1 MNYSLSLQ
9 NIAEN
14 TAFLSFMVGMVF
26 AWASLIFV
34 NNKSILK
41 IDYIANII
49 GCTTLAGLLAE
60 RWITAHYFPISN
72 LYESM
77 LFLAWGLSFGSLVIR
92 SQVKTRLISAIVTPI
107 VTSIIA
113 FASLILP
120 EEMQQPIPLIPAL
133 KSNWLLMHVSVM
145 MVSYATLLIGCLFAI
160 AFLILSQGK
169 EVILQGNS
177 LNNVGKNEPQPVM
190 VMNFQAQSTS
200 IAIPPEEE
208 NENRKIPNELN
219 GAGNTKLINLL
230 ESFDNISYRFIGL
243 GFPFL
248 TLGIISGAVWANQAW
263 GSYWSWDPKETWA
276 LIAWLVFATYL
287 HTRISK
293 SWQGRKPAYIATLGF
308 ITVWICYLGVNFL
321 GKGLHSYG
329 WVL

>member
-1 MNYSLSLQ
+1 MDTLYIQ
-9 NIAEN
+9 NLAEN
-14 TAFLSFMVGMVF
+14 LAFLSFMVGMVF
-26 AWASLIFV
+26 AWAGLIFV
-34 NNKSILK
+34 DKKFVQTVDTAASVL
-41 IDYIANII
+41 
-49 GCTTLAGLLAE
+49 GCTTLAVLLTI
-60 RWITAHYFPISN
+60 RWVTAHYFPISN

-77 LFLAWGLSFGSLVIR
+77 LFLAWGLSFGGLI
-92 SQVKTRLISAIVTPI
+92 VKNTLKSRLISAIITPI
-107 VTSIIA
+107 AASIIA

-120 EEMQQPIPLIPAL
+120 EEMQQPISLIPAL

-160 AFLILSQGK
+160 AFLIMSQGK
-169 EVILQGNS
+169 EISLQGSS
-177 LNNVGKNEPQPVM
+177 LNTSKKNQIQAPIV
-190 VMNFQAQSTS
+190 VNFESKNQS
-200 IAIPPEEE
+200 E
-208 NENRKIPNELN
+208 NLLSVESVNIESLN
-219 GAGNTKLINLL
+219 SKDKNLMNLL

-248 TLGIISGAVWANQAW
+248 TLGIISGAIWANQAW

-293 SWQGRKPAYIATLGF
+293 SWQGKKPAYIATLGF
-308 ITVWICYLGVNFL
+308 VTVWVCYLGVNFL

>member
-1 MNYSLSLQ
+1 MNSLYVQ
-9 NIAEN
+9 NLAEN
-14 TAFLSFMVGMVF
+14 FAFLCFMVGMIF
-26 AWASLIFV
+26 AWASLIFTE
-34 NNKSILK
+34 NKWVLK
-41 IDYIANII
+41 IDNLCNIC
-49 GCTTLAGLLAE
+49 GTFTLVFLLTQ
-60 RWITAHYFPISN
+60 RWITAGYFPISN

-77 LFLAWGLSFGSLVIR
+77 LFLAWGLSFGALIIKKTLR
-92 SQVKTRLISAIVTPI
+92 TRLISAIVTPI

-160 AFLILSQGK
+160 AFLIMSQGK
-169 EVILQGNS
+169 DIVIQGGS
-177 LNNVGKNEPQPVM
+177 LNQNIIKRNPKSIVV
-190 VMNFQAQSTS
+190 NFQSQENDEIETL
-200 IAIPPEEE
+200 IKV
-208 NENRKIPNELN
+208 NENSFINEELETN
-219 GAGNTKLINLL
+219 KNLMNLL
-230 ESFDNISYRFIGL
+230 EGFDNISYRFIGL

-276 LIAWLVFATYL
+276 LIAWLVFAVYL
-287 HTRISK
+287 HTRITK
-293 SWQGRKPAYIATLGF
+293 SWQGKKPAYIATLGF
-308 ITVWICYLGVNFL
+308 FTVWICYLGVNFL

>member
-1 MNYSLSLQ
+1 MNSLSIQ

-14 TAFLSFMVGMVF
+14 MAFLSFMIGMVF

-34 NNKSILK
+34 DNKFVLK
-41 IDYIANII
+41 IDYTANII

-77 LFLAWGLSFGSLVIR
+77 LFLAWGLSFGSLIIR
-92 SQVKTRLISAIVTPI
+92 NQVKTRLVSAIVTPI

-169 EVILQGNS
+169 EVVLKGNS
-177 LNNVGKNEPQPVM
+177 LNNVNKNNPQASI
-190 VMNFQAQSTS
+190 VMNFEGQSAS
-200 IAIPPEEE
+200 IAIPEGVDTIQAIKKTDLVEVD
-208 NENRKIPNELN
+208 N
-219 GAGNTKLINLL
+219 KLINLL

-308 ITVWICYLGVNFL
+308 VTVWICYLGVNFL

>member
-1 MNYSLSLQ
+1 MNMDINLQ
-9 NIAEN
+9 NFAEN
-14 TAFLSFMVGMVF
+14 FAFLCFMLGMVF
-26 AWASLIFV
+26 AWASLIFTK
-34 NNKSILK
+34 NKTILIVDK
-41 IDYIANII
+41 ATNII
-49 GCTTLAGLLAE
+49 GSITLAAILVY
-60 RWITAHYFPISN
+60 RWVSANYFPISN

-77 LFLAWGLSFGSLVIR
+77 LFLAWGLSFGNLIIKNII
-92 SQVKTRLISAIVTPI
+92 KTRLISAIITPI

-120 EEMQQPIPLIPAL
+120 EEMQKPIPLIPAL

-160 AFLILSQGK
+160 AFLILSYGK
-169 EVILQGNS
+169 DITLKGSS
-177 LNNVGKNEPQPVM
+177 LNNNDAIGNIEANTVVL
-190 VMNFQAQSTS
+190 NFQSQESM
-200 IAIPPEEE
+200 
-208 NENRKIPNELN
+208 
-219 GAGNTKLINLL
+219 AGLSNTKIVQKQDTKFMNLL

-263 GSYWSWDPKETWA
+263 GSYWSWDPKETWS

-287 HTRISK
+287 HTRITK

-308 ITVWICYLGVNFL
+308 VTVWICYLGVNFL

>member
-1 MNYSLSLQ
+1 MNSLYIQ
-9 NIAEN
+9 NLTEN
-14 TAFLSFMVGMVF
+14 FAFLCFMVGMVS
-26 AWASLIFV
+26 AWASLIFID
-34 NNKSILK
+34 KDFILK
-41 IDYIANII
+41 IERLSNVTGSSA
-49 GCTTLAGLLAE
+49 LAFLLAY
-60 RWITAHYFPISN
+60 RWVTANYFPISN

-77 LFLAWGLSFGSLVIR
+77 LFLAWGLSFGSLIIK
-92 SQVKTRLISAIVTPI
+92 STLKTRLIGAIVTPI
-107 VTSIIA
+107 VTSIVA

-120 EEMQQPIPLIPAL
+120 EDMQQPIPLIPAL

-169 EVILQGNS
+169 DILLQGGSVNNEVIKSDVKAITVNFQTRGEVTLEDAT
-177 LNNVGKNEPQPVM
+177 LEKGKNLD
-190 VMNFQAQSTS
+190 
-200 IAIPPEEE
+200 
-208 NENRKIPNELN
+208 KELM
-219 GAGNTKLINLL
+219 NLL
-230 ESFDNISYRFIGL
+230 EGFDNISYRFIGL

-276 LIAWLVFATYL
+276 LIAWLVFAVYL
-287 HTRISK
+287 HTRITK
-293 SWQGRKPAYIATLGF
+293 SWQGKRPAYIATLGF
-308 ITVWICYLGVNFL
+308 FTVWICYLGVNFL

>member
-1 MNYSLSLQ
+1 MESFYIQ
-9 NIAEN
+9 NLAEN
-14 TAFLSFMVGMVF
+14 LAFLCFMAAMILS
-26 AWASLIFV
+26 WASLVFV
-34 NNKSILK
+34 KNNFLLK
-41 IDYIANII
+41 TENICSLA
-49 GCTTLAGLLAE
+49 GCSTLALLLTD

-77 LFLAWGLSFGSLVIR
+77 LFLAWGLSFGSLVIKNTL
-92 SQVKTRLISAIVTPI
+92 KTRLIGAIVTPI

-120 EEMQQPIPLIPAL
+120 EDMQQPIPLIPAL

-145 MVSYATLLIGCLFAI
+145 MISYATLLIGCLFAI
-160 AFLILSQGK
+160 AFLIMSQGK
-169 EVILQGNS
+169 DVSLQGGSLNSNNNILQ
-177 LNNVGKNEPQPVM
+177 EPETIIV
-190 VMNFQAQSTS
+190 NFQT
-200 IAIPPEEE
+200 EKEE
-208 NENRKIPNELN
+208 NILIKKATETNNLINEENVNKN
-219 GAGNTKLINLL
+219 LINLL
-230 ESFDNISYRFIGL
+230 EGFDNISYRFIGL

-276 LIAWLVFATYL
+276 LIAWIIFAVYL
-287 HTRISK
+287 HTRITK
-293 SWQGRKPAYIATLGF
+293 SWQGKKPAYIATLGF
-308 ITVWICYLGVNFL
+308 FTVWICYLGVNFL

>member
-1 MNYSLSLQ
+1 MDYLYVQ
-9 NIAEN
+9 NLAEN
-14 TAFLSFMVGMVF
+14 SAFLSFMVGMVC

-34 NNKSILK
+34 NNKFLQQSDNLSSTL
-41 IDYIANII
+41 
-49 GCTTLAGLLAE
+49 GCLALAILLAI
-60 RWITAHYFPISN
+60 RWATAGYFPISN

-77 LFLAWGLSFGSLVIR
+77 LFLAWGLSFGSLITKR
-92 SQVKTRLISAIVTPI
+92 TLKTRLVSAIVNPI
-107 VTSIIA
+107 VASIVA

-160 AFLILSQGK
+160 AFLIMSQGK
-169 EVILQGNS
+169 DVALQGNS
-177 LNNVGKNEPQPVM
+177 LNSSLRTEAQMPIVV
-190 VMNFQAQSTS
+190 NFQTQSE
-200 IAIPPEEE
+200 AEQLVGVPEST
-208 NENRKIPNELN
+208 IVD
-219 GAGNTKLINLL
+219 TKDTNLMNLL

-248 TLGIISGAVWANQAW
+248 TLGIISGAIWANQAW

-276 LIAWLVFATYL
+276 LIAWLIFATYL

-293 SWQGRKPAYIATLGF
+293 SWQGKKPAYIATLGF
-308 ITVWICYLGVNFL
+308 VTVWICYLGVNFL

>member
-1 MNYSLSLQ
+1 MDYIYIQ
-9 NIAEN
+9 NLAEN
-14 TAFLSFMVGMVF
+14 SAFLAFMIGMIF

-34 NNKSILK
+34 DRK
-41 IDYIANII
+41 IIQQVDKISTLI
-49 GCTTLAGLLAE
+49 GCLSLVVLLSIRWFTAG
-60 RWITAHYFPISN
+60 YFPISN

-77 LFLAWGLSFGSLVIR
+77 LFLAWGLSFGSIVTKNAL
-92 SQVKTRLISAIVTPI
+92 KTRLVSAIVNPI
-107 VTSIIA
+107 VTSIVA

-160 AFLILSQGK
+160 AFLIMSFGKNITIQGS
-169 EVILQGNS
+169 S
-177 LNNVGKNEPQPVM
+177 LNSAGKIGNQNPIV
-190 VMNFQAQSTS
+190 VNFQTQNL
-200 IAIPPEEE
+200 EEQNTLE
-208 NENRKIPNELN
+208 TINIKDIE
-219 GAGNTKLINLL
+219 GNKKEANLMNLL

-248 TLGIISGAVWANQAW
+248 TLGIISGAIWANQAW

-293 SWQGRKPAYIATLGF
+293 SWQGKKPAYIATLGF
-308 ITVWICYLGVNFL
+308 VTVWICYLGVNFL

>member
-1 MNYSLSLQ
+1 MESFYIQ
-9 NIAEN
+9 NLAEN
-14 TAFLSFMVGMVF
+14 LAFLCFMVAMILS
-26 AWASLIFV
+26 WASLVFV
-34 NNKSILK
+34 KNNFLLKTENICSI
-41 IDYIANII
+41 A
-49 GCTTLAGLLAE
+49 GCSTLALLLTD

-77 LFLAWGLSFGSLVIR
+77 LFLAWGLSFGSLVIKNTL
-92 SQVKTRLISAIVTPI
+92 KTRLISAIVTPI

-120 EEMQQPIPLIPAL
+120 EDMQQPIPLIPAL

-145 MVSYATLLIGCLFAI
+145 MISYATLLIGCLFAI
-160 AFLILSQGK
+160 AFLIMSQGK
-169 EVILQGNS
+169 DVNLQGGSLNLNNNILQ
-177 LNNVGKNEPQPVM
+177 EPETIIV
-190 VMNFQAQSTS
+190 NFQT
-200 IAIPPEEE
+200 EKEE
-208 NENRKIPNELN
+208 NILIKKATETNNLINEENVNKN
-219 GAGNTKLINLL
+219 LINLL
-230 ESFDNISYRFIGL
+230 EGFDNISYRFIGL

-276 LIAWLVFATYL
+276 LIAWIIFAVYL
-287 HTRISK
+287 HTRITK
-293 SWQGRKPAYIATLGF
+293 SWQGKKPAYIATLGF
-308 ITVWICYLGVNFL
+308 FTVWICYLGVNFL

>member
-1 MNYSLSLQ
+1 MDTLYIQ
-9 NIAEN
+9 NLAEN
-14 TAFLSFMVGMVF
+14 LAFLSFMVGMVF
-26 AWASLIFV
+26 AWAGLIFV
-34 NNKSILK
+34 DKKFVQTVDTAASVL
-41 IDYIANII
+41 
-49 GCTTLAGLLAE
+49 GCTTLAVLLTI
-60 RWITAHYFPISN
+60 RWVTAHYFPISN

-77 LFLAWGLSFGSLVIR
+77 LFLAWGLSFGGLI
-92 SQVKTRLISAIVTPI
+92 VKNTLKSRLISAIITPI
-107 VTSIIA
+107 AASIIA

-160 AFLILSQGK
+160 AFLIMSQGK
-169 EVILQGNS
+169 EISLQGSS
-177 LNNVGKNEPQPVM
+177 LNTSKKNQIQAPIV
-190 VMNFQAQSTS
+190 VNFESKNQS
-200 IAIPPEEE
+200 E
-208 NENRKIPNELN
+208 NLLSVESVNIESLN
-219 GAGNTKLINLL
+219 SKDKNLMNLL

-248 TLGIISGAVWANQAW
+248 TLGIISGAIWANQAW

-293 SWQGRKPAYIATLGF
+293 SWQGKKPAYIATLGF
-308 ITVWICYLGVNFL
+308 VTVWVCYLGVNFL

>member
-1 MNYSLSLQ
+1 MNSLSLQ

-14 TAFLSFMVGMVF
+14 IAFLSFMVGMVF
-26 AWASLIFV
+26 AWASLIFT
-34 NNKSILK
+34 NNKFILK
-41 IDYIANII
+41 IDYSANVI
-49 GCTTLAGLLAE
+49 GCFTLAILLAE

-77 LFLAWGLSFGSLVIR
+77 LFLAWGLSFGSLFIR
-92 SQVKTRLISAIVTPI
+92 RQVKTRLISAIVTPI

-169 EVILQGNS
+169 DVILQGNS
-177 LNNVGKNEPQPVM
+177 LNNVSKNEPQPAM
-190 VMNFQAQSTS
+190 VMNFQTQSAS
-200 IAIPPEEE
+200 IAIPPQDETNSE
-208 NENRKIPNELN
+208 NTLEKATQ
-219 GAGNTKLINLL
+219 GTNTNLINLL

-248 TLGIISGAVWANQAW
+248 TLGIISGAIWANQAW

-308 ITVWICYLGVNFL
+308 VTVWICYLGVNFL

>member
-1 MNYSLSLQ
+1 MDYIYIQ
-9 NIAEN
+9 NLAEN
-14 TAFLSFMVGMVF
+14 LAFLSFMIGMIF

-34 NNKSILK
+34 DRK
-41 IDYIANII
+41 IIQQIDTISTLI
-49 GCTTLAGLLAE
+49 GCASLVVLLSIRWFTAG
-60 RWITAHYFPISN
+60 YFPISN

-77 LFLAWGLSFGSLVIR
+77 LFLAWGLSFGSIVTKNAL
-92 SQVKTRLISAIVTPI
+92 KTRLVSAIVNPI
-107 VTSIIA
+107 VTSIVA

-160 AFLILSQGK
+160 AFLIMSFGKNITTQGS
-169 EVILQGNS
+169 S
-177 LNNVGKNEPQPVM
+177 LNTSGKIATQNPIV
-190 VMNFQAQSTS
+190 VNFQTQN
-200 IAIPPEEE
+200 PDEQ
-208 NENRKIPNELN
+208 
-219 GAGNTKLINLL
+219 NTLETIDIKEIESSKKEANLMNLL

-248 TLGIISGAVWANQAW
+248 TLGIISGAIWANQAW

-293 SWQGRKPAYIATLGF
+293 SWQGKKPAYIATLGF
-308 ITVWICYLGVNFL
+308 VTVWICYLGVNFL

>member
-1 MNYSLSLQ
+1 MDTLYIQ
-9 NIAEN
+9 NLAEN
-14 TAFLSFMVGMVF
+14 LAFLSFMVGMVF
-26 AWASLIFV
+26 AWAGLIFV
-34 NNKSILK
+34 DKKFVQTVDTAASVL
-41 IDYIANII
+41 
-49 GCTTLAGLLAE
+49 GCTTLAVLLTI
-60 RWITAHYFPISN
+60 RWVTAHYFPISN

-77 LFLAWGLSFGSLVIR
+77 LFLAWGLSFGGLI
-92 SQVKTRLISAIVTPI
+92 VKNTLKSRLISAIITPI
-107 VTSIIA
+107 AASIIA

-120 EEMQQPIPLIPAL
+120 EEMQQPISLIPAL
-133 KSNWLLMHVSVM
+133 KSNWLLMNVSVM

-160 AFLILSQGK
+160 AFLIMSQGK
-169 EVILQGNS
+169 EISLQGSS
-177 LNNVGKNEPQPVM
+177 LNTSKKNQIQAPIV
-190 VMNFQAQSTS
+190 VNFESKNQS
-200 IAIPPEEE
+200 E
-208 NENRKIPNELN
+208 NLLSVESVNIESLN
-219 GAGNTKLINLL
+219 SKDKNLMNLL

-248 TLGIISGAVWANQAW
+248 TLGIISGAIWANQAW

-293 SWQGRKPAYIATLGF
+293 SWQGKKPAYIATLGF
-308 ITVWICYLGVNFL
+308 VTVWVCYLGVNFL

>member
-1 MNYSLSLQ
+1 MNSLSIQ

-14 TAFLSFMVGMVF
+14 MAFLSFMIGMVF

-34 NNKSILK
+34 DNKFVLK
-41 IDYIANII
+41 IDYSANII
-49 GCTTLAGLLAE
+49 GCITLAGLLAE

-77 LFLAWGLSFGSLVIR
+77 LFLAWGLSFGSLIIR
-92 SQVKTRLISAIVTPI
+92 NQVKTRLVSAIVTPI

-169 EVILQGNS
+169 EVVLKGNS
-177 LNNVGKNEPQPVM
+177 LNNVNKNNPQASI
-190 VMNFQAQSTS
+190 VMNFEGQSAS
-200 IAIPPEEE
+200 IAIPEEVDTIQGIKKTDLVE
-208 NENRKIPNELN
+208 VDN
-219 GAGNTKLINLL
+219 KLINLL

-308 ITVWICYLGVNFL
+308 VTVWICYLGVNFL

>member
-1 MNYSLSLQ
+1 MNALYIQ
-9 NIAEN
+9 NFAEN
-14 TAFLSFMVGMVF
+14 FAFLCFMVGMVF
-26 AWASLIFV
+26 AWTSLIFIDK
-34 NNKSILK
+34 NYILQ
-41 IDYIANII
+41 IENTFTII
-49 GCTTLAGLLAE
+49 GCGSLAYLLAN
-60 RWITAHYFPISN
+60 RWITSHYFPISN

-77 LFLAWGLSFGSLVIR
+77 LFLAWGLSFGSLVIKL
-92 SQVKTRLISAIVTPI
+92 SLKTRLISAILTPI
-107 VTSIIA
+107 ITSIIA

-120 EEMQQPIPLIPAL
+120 EDMQEPIPLIPAL

-160 AFLILSQGK
+160 AFLIMSQGK
-169 EVILQGNS
+169 DILLQGS
-177 LNNVGKNEPQPVM
+177 SVNNNLFKKEAKSIVVNYQTREERP
-190 VMNFQAQSTS
+190 
-200 IAIPPEEE
+200 IAIDKTIKKSILK
-208 NENRKIPNELN
+208 NDDNLDKKILS
-219 GAGNTKLINLL
+219 LL

-276 LIAWLVFATYL
+276 LIAWLVFAVYL
-287 HTRISK
+287 HTRITR
-293 SWQGRKPAYIATLGF
+293 SWQGKRPAYIATVGF
-308 ITVWICYLGVNFL
+308 FTVWICYLGVNFL